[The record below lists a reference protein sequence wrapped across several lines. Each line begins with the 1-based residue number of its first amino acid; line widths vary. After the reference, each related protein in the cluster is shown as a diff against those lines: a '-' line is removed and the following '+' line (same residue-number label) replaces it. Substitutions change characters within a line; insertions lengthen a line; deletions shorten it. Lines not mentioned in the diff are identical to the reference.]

1 MLFSLLLALT
11 AESTTTTGQARAC
24 INNHVSEGYQAGWRV
39 RNVSAFEVTE
49 DNNRYM
55 LLDLVGEV
63 EYRFVS
69 CGDDRARAVRIV
81 VYDDKGRLVDSTGPD
96 EEGAEGRQ
104 AEMTFMPPSTG
115 SYFVGVRLLSAHEVP
130 VEVIKKR
137 GLLGRNAEVTTQVS
151 VPAAGIGLGI
161 LYR

>member
-11 AESTTTTGQARAC
+11 SESTTTTGQARAC
-24 INNHVSEGYQAGWRV
+24 INNHVSESYQAGWRV
-39 RNVSAFEVTE
+39 RNVSAFEVSQ

-69 CGDDRARAVRIV
+69 CGDDRAKAVRIV
-81 VYDDKGRLVDSTGPD
+81 VYDDMGRLVESTGPD
-96 EEGAEGRQ
+96 EDGREGRQ
-104 AEMTFMPPSTG
+104 AELTFVPPSTG
-115 SYFVGVRLLSAHEVP
+115 SYFVGVRLLSAHEAP
-130 VEVIKKR
+130 VEETKKR
-137 GLLGRNAEVTTQVS
+137 GLFGKNADASQMAS
-151 VPAAGIGLGI
+151 PSAGIGLGV